1 MNLNPDPTKQAWEVI
16 YSCKTKKIP
25 HPPLVFNNVNV
36 TQSINQKHPA
46 SYSKLA
52 CENHLEMVATK
63 INKAI
68 GLFHKLQNLLP
79 RATLKQYI
87 KLL

>member
-1 MNLNPDPTKQAWEVI
+1 M
-16 YSCKTKKIP
+16 
-25 HPPLVFNNVNV
+25 FNNVNV

-79 RATLKQYI
+79 RATLKQFI